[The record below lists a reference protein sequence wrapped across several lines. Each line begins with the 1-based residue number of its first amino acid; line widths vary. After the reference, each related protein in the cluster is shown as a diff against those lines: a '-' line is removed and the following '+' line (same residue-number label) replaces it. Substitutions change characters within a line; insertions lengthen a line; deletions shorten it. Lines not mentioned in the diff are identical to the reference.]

1 MHSPFAFSASP
12 FIFAMRT
19 LERFG
24 HQSAKS
30 TWGSAVRCN
39 CVLLLLKPT
48 TTKTHPARVLS
59 PWWYIACLCPMC
71 VCVCVGCCDWRTT
84 PSNWITAWNQVS
96 ESDHAAINAG
106 YLLSAPSRRT
116 PEDVA
121 EQRKLLL
128 LLLLIM
134 MMMMTIILITAVS
147 RLHSKERIPGQWAT
161 PH

>member
-1 MHSPFAFSASP
+1 
-12 FIFAMRT
+12 
-19 LERFG
+19 
-24 HQSAKS
+24 
-30 TWGSAVRCN
+30 
-39 CVLLLLKPT
+39 
-48 TTKTHPARVLS
+48 
-59 PWWYIACLCPMC
+59 
-71 VCVCVGCCDWRTT
+71 
-84 PSNWITAWNQVS
+84 VS

-128 LLLLIM
+128 LIMM